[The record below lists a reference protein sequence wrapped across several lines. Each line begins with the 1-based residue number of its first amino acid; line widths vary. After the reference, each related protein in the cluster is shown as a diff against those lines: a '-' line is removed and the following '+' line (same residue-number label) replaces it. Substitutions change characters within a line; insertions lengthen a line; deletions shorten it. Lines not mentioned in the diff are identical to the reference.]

1 MVIDSLKKTKIKT
14 TTLLIFLL
22 YVFICPP
29 VLAEPVTAGF
39 CFDYL
44 TAKLLGDK
52 EFMAKNTEFSSI
64 HDSYFQAGEMG
75 YEPGDDE
82 LEHEGYLR
90 RKKVEKIM
98 LLTIEDL
105 FRQTRAGKKINRLET
120 KISNF
125 SKIEY
130 IKYAD
135 EKESVRHLSG
145 LINEK
150 NKNDRKKIFGLGFDA
165 HLFSSANLDP
175 SDCELEVSSFYH
187 DTMAS
192 AAFKPIHNEFIFQF
206 TKSMSQHVNSTTCL
220 EFAVSDSETKCIIKF
235 GFDF

>member
-1 MVIDSLKKTKIKT
+1 MGRKFRKKIKITT
-14 TTLLIFLL
+14 TTLPIFFL
-22 YVFICPP
+22 YFFICPS
-29 VLAEPVTAGF
+29 LFAEPVTAGF

-44 TAKLLGDK
+44 TTKLLDDK
-52 EFMAKNTEFSSI
+52 ELAAKNMEFSSI

-75 YEPGDDE
+75 YEPDDDE

-98 LLTIEDL
+98 LQTIEDL
-105 FRQTRAGKKINRLET
+105 FRQTRTGKKINRLET

-125 SKIEY
+125 SKFEY
-130 IKYAD
+130 VKYAD
-135 EKESVRHLSG
+135 EKGSLGNLPG
-145 LINEK
+145 LKNEK
-150 NKNDRKKIFGLGFDA
+150 NNRKKIFGLGFDA

-175 SDCELEVSSFYH
+175 SNCELEVSSFYH

-192 AAFKPIHNEFIFQF
+192 AAFKPIHNEFTFQF

-220 EFAVSDSETKCIIKF
+220 EFAVSDSETKCMIKF